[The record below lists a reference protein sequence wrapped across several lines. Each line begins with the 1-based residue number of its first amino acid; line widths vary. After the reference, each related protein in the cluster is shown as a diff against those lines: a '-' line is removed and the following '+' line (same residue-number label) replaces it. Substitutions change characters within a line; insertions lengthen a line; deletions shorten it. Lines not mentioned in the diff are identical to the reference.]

1 MDIRGCLTRRRR
13 WHVFEYYGS
22 DFEGKPQ
29 EIKEFYSRDMDRNFL
44 KDANARIGISDF
56 SRLPGRGVHYNAL
69 VATNNLDG
77 GREHR
82 CTEFVAR

>member
-1 MDIRGCLTRRRR
+1 
-13 WHVFEYYGS
+13 
-22 DFEGKPQ
+22 
-29 EIKEFYSRDMDRNFL
+29 MDRNFL